1 MAKTRSKQRPYKMK
15 GCFKGSRKRNYLG
28 GTYLAYTGEKS
39 APVNNP
45 FLAYTSGGGST
56 DLTRASLSRAYPSP
70 GLNPDGFNFLNP
82 QEPPNGGGYGRM
94 MGGQRGGDCGCGSP
108 LIGEGY
114 GRLMG
119 GGQKGGNCG
128 CGSLLM
134 GGGQRGHGKK
144 CMCNTCKSNGM
155 KGGTMSYPNG
165 LIGKPWGGAIQK
177 WPGVDGVDGGRNHL
191 GYNTY
196 SPVDISR
203 QMKFVSASGGGRKN
217 KTRKRNA
224 QKGGF
229 IANDLIN
236 LSKFGAG
243 SFYNAIKGYPQP
255 VNPLSWKDQL
265 AQY

>member
-1 MAKTRSKQRPYKMK
+1 MAKNKTRSKQRLYKMK
-15 GCFKGSRKRNYLG
+15 GCFKGSRKKNYLG
-28 GTYLAYTGEKS
+28 GSYLAYTGEKS

-45 FLAYTSGGGST
+45 FLAYTSGGGI
-56 DLTRASLSRAYPSP
+56 SRAYPSP
-70 GLNPDGFNFLNP
+70 GPNPGGFNFLNP
-82 QEPPNGGGYGRM
+82 GEPPLNGGGYGRM
-94 MGGQRGGDCGCGSP
+94 RSGGDCGCGASP
-108 LIGEGY
+108 RMGGGY
-114 GRLMG
+114 GRLMA
-119 GGQKGGNCG
+119 GGQSGGVCG
-128 CGSLLM
+128 CGNPLF
-134 GGGQRGHGKK
+134 GGQRGHGKN
-144 CMCNTCKSNGM
+144 CMCGICKRKRNRNKKSRKMKGGTM

-203 QMKFVSASGGGRKN
+203 QMKFVSASGGGRK
-217 KTRKRNA
+217 TRK

-229 IANDLIN
+229 IANDLLN

-255 VNPLSWKDQL
+255 VSPLPWKDQL
-265 AQY
+265 AAY

>member
-28 GTYLAYTGEKS
+28 GTYLGYTGDKS

-45 FLAYTSGGGST
+45 FLAYTTGGG
-56 DLTRASLSRAYPSP
+56 ASISRAYPSP
-70 GLNPDGFNFLNP
+70 GPDPDGFNFLNP
-82 QEPPNGGGYGRM
+82 QQNQNGGG
-94 MGGQRGGDCGCGSP
+94 CGCGSP
-108 LIGEGY
+108 L
-114 GRLMG
+114 MG
-119 GGQKGGNCG
+119 GGQSGGGCG
-128 CGSLLM
+128 CGSPLM
-134 GGGQRGHGKK
+134 GGAKRHGKN
-144 CMCNTCKSNGM
+144 CMCDTCLRRKMKGGNSHGKNCMCGTCGGKKM

-165 LIGKPWGGAIQK
+165 LIGKPWGGAIQQ

-203 QMKFVSASGGGRKN
+203 QMKFVSASGGGMKN
-217 KTRKRNA
+217 KTRKRKA

-229 IANDLIN
+229 VANDLIN
-236 LSKFGAG
+236 LSKYGAG

-255 VNPLSWKDQL
+255 VSPLAWKDQL
-265 AQY
+265 TNY

>member
-1 MAKTRSKQRPYKMK
+1 MAKNKTRSKQRLYKMK
-15 GCFKGSRKRNYLG
+15 GCFKGSRKKNYLG
-28 GTYLAYTGEKS
+28 GSYLGYTGEKS

-45 FLAYTSGGGST
+45 FLAYTSGGGI
-56 DLTRASLSRAYPSP
+56 SRAYPSTGP
-70 GLNPDGFNFLNP
+70 NPSGFNFLNP
-82 QEPPNGGGYGRM
+82 HQPLNGGGYGRM
-94 MGGQRGGDCGCGSP
+94 MSGGDCGCGASP
-108 LIGEGY
+108 LMGGGY
-114 GRLMG
+114 GRLMAG
-119 GGQKGGNCG
+119 GDCG
-128 CGSLLM
+128 CGNPLI
-134 GGGQRGHGKK
+134 GGQRGHGKN
-144 CMCNTCKSNGM
+144 CMCGICKRKRNRKSRKMKGGTM

-203 QMKFVSASGGGRKN
+203 QMKFVSASGGGRKR
-217 KTRKRNA
+217 KTRK

-229 IANDLIN
+229 IANDLLN

-255 VNPLSWKDQL
+255 VSPLPWKDQL
-265 AQY
+265 AAY

>member
-15 GCFKGSRKRNYLG
+15 GCSKRSRKRNYLG
-28 GTYLAYTGEKS
+28 GTYLGYTGEKS

-45 FLAYTSGGGST
+45 FLAYTSGGGM
-56 DLTRASLSRAYPSP
+56 SRAYPSP
-70 GLNPDGFNFLNP
+70 GPDPGGFNFLNP
-82 QEPPNGGGYGRM
+82 QQNQNGGGYGRM

-108 LIGEGY
+108 LIGG
-114 GRLMG
+114 GQSGGGCGCGSPLMG
-119 GGQKGGNCG
+119 GG
-128 CGSLLM
+128 SM
-134 GGGQRGHGKK
+134 WHGKD
-144 CMCNTCKSNGM
+144 CMCDTCRGKTM

-165 LIGKPWGGAIQK
+165 LIGKPWGGAIQQ

-203 QMKFVSASGGGRKN
+203 QMKFVSASGGGKKK
-217 KTRKRNA
+217 KTRKRKA

-229 IANDLIN
+229 IGNDLIN

-243 SFYNAIKGYPQP
+243 SFYNAVKGYPQP
-255 VNPLSWKDQL
+255 VSPLAWKDQL
-265 AQY
+265 TNY

>member
-15 GCFKGSRKRNYLG
+15 GCSKRSRKRNYLG
-28 GTYLAYTGEKS
+28 GTYLGYTGEKS

-45 FLAYTSGGGST
+45 FLAYTSGGGM
-56 DLTRASLSRAYPSP
+56 SRAYPSP
-70 GLNPDGFNFLNP
+70 GLDPDGFNFLNP
-82 QEPPNGGGYGRM
+82 QPPNGGGYGRM

-108 LIGEGY
+108 LIGG
-114 GRLMG
+114 GQSGGGCGCGSPLMG
-119 GGQKGGNCG
+119 GG
-128 CGSLLM
+128 SM
-134 GGGQRGHGKK
+134 WHGKD
-144 CMCNTCKSNGM
+144 CMCDTCKSKTM

-165 LIGKPWGGAIQK
+165 LIGKPWGGAIQQ

-203 QMKFVSASGGGRKN
+203 QMKFVSASGGGKKK
-217 KTRKRNA
+217 KTRKRKA

-229 IANDLIN
+229 IGNDLIN

-243 SFYNAIKGYPQP
+243 SFYNAVKGYPQP
-255 VNPLSWKDQL
+255 VSPLAWKDQL
-265 AQY
+265 TNY

>member
-15 GCFKGSRKRNYLG
+15 GCSKRSRKRNYLG
-28 GTYLAYTGEKS
+28 GTYLGYTGEKS

-45 FLAYTSGGGST
+45 FLAYTSGGGM
-56 DLTRASLSRAYPSP
+56 SRAYPSQAYPSQAYPSP
-70 GLNPDGFNFLNP
+70 GPNPGGFNFPNP
-82 QEPPNGGGYGRM
+82 QQPLNGGGYGRM
-94 MGGQRGGDCGCGSP
+94 MSGGDCGCGSP
-108 LIGEGY
+108 LIGGGGY
-114 GRLMG
+114 GRMM

-134 GGGQRGHGKK
+134 GGGQRGHGKD
-144 CMCNTCKSNGM
+144 CMCDTCREKTM

-165 LIGKPWGGAIQK
+165 LIGKPWGGAIQQ

-203 QMKFVSASGGGRKN
+203 QMKFVSASGGGKKK
-217 KTRKRNA
+217 KTRKRKA

-229 IANDLIN
+229 IGNDLIN

-243 SFYNAIKGYPQP
+243 SFYNAVKGYPQP
-255 VNPLSWKDQL
+255 VSPLAWKDQL
-265 AQY
+265 TNY

>member
-1 MAKTRSKQRPYKMK
+1 MAKNKTRSKQRLYKMK
-15 GCFKGSRKRNYLG
+15 GCFKGSRKKNYLG
-28 GTYLAYTGEKS
+28 GSYLGYTGEKS

-45 FLAYTSGGGST
+45 FLAYTSGGGI
-56 DLTRASLSRAYPSP
+56 SRAYPSP
-70 GLNPDGFNFLNP
+70 GPNPGGFNFLNP
-82 QEPPNGGGYGRM
+82 GEPLNGGGYGRM
-94 MGGQRGGDCGCGSP
+94 MSGGDCGCGASP
-108 LIGEGY
+108 
-114 GRLMG
+114 LMG
-119 GGQKGGNCG
+119 GGYSRLMAGGQSGGDCG
-128 CGSLLM
+128 CGNPLI
-134 GGGQRGHGKK
+134 GGQRGHGKN
-144 CMCNTCKSNGM
+144 CMCGICKRKRKRNRKSRKMKGGTM

-203 QMKFVSASGGGRKN
+203 QMKFVSASGGG
-217 KTRKRNA
+217 KTRK

-229 IANDLIN
+229 IANDLLN

-255 VNPLSWKDQL
+255 VSPLPWKDQL
-265 AQY
+265 AAY

>member
-1 MAKTRSKQRPYKMK
+1 MAKNKTRSKQRLYKMK
-15 GCFKGSRKRNYLG
+15 GCFKGSRKKNYLG
-28 GTYLAYTGEKS
+28 GTYLAYTGEKT

-45 FLAYTSGGGST
+45 FLAYTSGGGAP
-56 DLTRASLSRAYPSP
+56 DLTRASMSP
-70 GLNPDGFNFLNP
+70 GPNPSGFNFPNP
-82 QEPPNGGGYGRM
+82 QQPLNGGGYGRM
-94 MGGQRGGDCGCGSP
+94 MSGGDCGCGASP
-108 LIGEGY
+108 
-114 GRLMG
+114 LMG
-119 GGQKGGNCG
+119 GGYSRLMAGGDCG
-128 CGSLLM
+128 CGNPLM
-134 GGGQRGHGKK
+134 GGGQRGHGKN
-144 CMCNTCKSNGM
+144 CMCGTCKRKRNRKSRKM

-203 QMKFVSASGGGRKN
+203 QMKFVSASGGGRKM
-217 KTRKRNA
+217 KTRK

-229 IANDLIN
+229 IANDLLN

-255 VNPLSWKDQL
+255 VSPLPWKDQL
-265 AQY
+265 AAY